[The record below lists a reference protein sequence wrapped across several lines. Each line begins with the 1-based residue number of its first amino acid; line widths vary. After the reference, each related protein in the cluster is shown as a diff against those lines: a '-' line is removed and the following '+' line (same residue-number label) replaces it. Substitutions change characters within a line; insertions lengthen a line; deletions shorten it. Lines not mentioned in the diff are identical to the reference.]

1 MTITTEQTHTEGER
15 LSRVEA
21 IQEALVR
28 EVNHL
33 REDLR
38 HLRTEMRIYFIALLT
53 MTVTMWVSLMVV
65 LITRM

>member
-1 MTITTEQTHTEGER
+1 MVVSEETRTEGER

-53 MTVTMWVSLMVV
+53 LTVTMWVSLMVV